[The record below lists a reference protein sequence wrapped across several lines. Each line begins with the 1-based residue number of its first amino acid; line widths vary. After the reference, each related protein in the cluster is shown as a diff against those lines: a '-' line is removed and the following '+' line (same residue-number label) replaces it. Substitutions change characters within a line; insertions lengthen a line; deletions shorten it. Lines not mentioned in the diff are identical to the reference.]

1 MHKKGMGINMTDSK
15 ADGSVVIL
23 AEMDTTDIRRGAE
36 EIQKILAEIRSNAV
50 RQFAMIRSSA
60 VGEVQRALGQVQ
72 SVLQRMLTV
81 TVSVISG
88 GQQRII
94 GAARGVIN
102 NTLSDMLSQED
113 RFVTVGQQMMSG
125 VSLGIRAAS
134 SGVYAAARR
143 AAMGALDAMKDEL
156 GIHSPSQVMRD
167 AVGMQIG
174 AGLAQGM
181 ERNIPAVLD
190 AAKTLADAAAES
202 GILPDRAAV
211 SSGGKGTGEGLQ
223 SASGSICSGGIQA
236 MVTQAVSVLRRASDR
251 TMTGQP
257 MAISMQN
264 RVSAGRAAEH
274 NTKNSTAA
282 SRSNG
287 MGGNTTIVFTK
298 PVETPSAHA
307 KALRAMMEE
316 MLYGR

>member
-1 MHKKGMGINMTDSK
+1 
-15 ADGSVVIL
+15 
-23 AEMDTTDIRRGAE
+23 
-36 EIQKILAEIRSNAV
+36 
-50 RQFAMIRSSA
+50 
-60 VGEVQRALGQVQ
+60 
-72 SVLQRMLTV
+72 
-81 TVSVISG
+81 
-88 GQQRII
+88 
-94 GAARGVIN
+94 
-102 NTLSDMLSQED
+102 
-113 RFVTVGQQMMSG
+113 MMSG
-125 VSLGIRAAS
+125 VSYGIRAAS

-143 AAMGALDAMKDEL
+143 VAMGALDAMKDEL

-181 ERNIPAVLD
+181 EHSVPTVLD

-202 GILPDRAAV
+202 GMLPDRAAV
-211 SSGGKGTGEGLQ
+211 SSDGKGTKASVQ
-223 SASGSICSGGIQA
+223 RFSGSTGNGGIQA

-257 MAISMQN
+257 MAISIQN
-264 RVSAGRAAEH
+264 KVSAGRAAEH
-274 NTKNSTAA
+274 NLKNSTAA
-282 SRSNG
+282 SQSNG
-287 MGGNTTIVFTK
+287 IGGNTTIVFTK